1 MSDELLFTPPVN
13 TNACQQNNFAL
24 NLGGFVISDALKSML
39 VSSVAC
45 GDETLAQRVNE
56 NFWTIACLARVE
68 ACSTPDVTM
77 IRLQQGLA
85 EFAMDAARG
94 QIDKIKTIGAGDG
107 ESHFMGHDYR
117 DTESF
122 RESQGTQTFRSRASS
137 RNRFDRTSASTE
149 TSFSTSRAQSD
160 GEYNNDGTDKS
171 KRQQN
176 AFTESYDKATATGEG
191 EGSGKS
197 FYLSNRR
204 ASSSAKTFPN
214 PSLDNI
220 TVSTEAQ
227 NEQFLYVNATVQ
239 AYVPQRGAIPTPPDC
254 SPTAIDPDNPP
265 TQCEALKPSTG
276 ATVRTQYRGTGSFSV
291 GIPGVITLGA
301 GWERS
306 WSEAFGYRLQ
316 HQCSVSSGA
325 TDATSTSSLNYRQED
340 TQQSEGE
347 THTKASGKDVKDIYR
362 TGKSKRTSTSKLHA
376 ESTGRMDSCA
386 DSSSS
391 SERKAKGE
399 SQNTGASRARSES
412 HSEHK
417 VTFRSIS
424 KIITESRRYNQ
435 IFRQLAELR
444 NILWNEMERIEG
456 KQRASRGPVHSCG
469 QQRKLT
475 APPLFWFSY
484 SAKGAW
490 ERTNGCKA

>member
-1 MSDELLFTPPVN
+1 M
-13 TNACQQNNFAL
+13 
-24 NLGGFVISDALKSML
+24 
-39 VSSVAC
+39 
-45 GDETLAQRVNE
+45 
-56 NFWTIACLARVE
+56 
-68 ACSTPDVTM
+68 
-77 IRLQQGLA
+77 
-85 EFAMDAARG
+85 
-94 QIDKIKTIGAGDG
+94 
-107 ESHFMGHDYR
+107 
-117 DTESF
+117 
-122 RESQGTQTFRSRASS
+122 
-137 RNRFDRTSASTE
+137 
-149 TSFSTSRAQSD
+149 
-160 GEYNNDGTDKS
+160 
-171 KRQQN
+171 
-176 AFTESYDKATATGEG
+176 
-191 EGSGKS
+191 
-197 FYLSNRR
+197 
-204 ASSSAKTFPN
+204 
-214 PSLDNI
+214 
-220 TVSTEAQ
+220 
-227 NEQFLYVNATVQ
+227 
-239 AYVPQRGAIPTPPDC
+239 
-254 SPTAIDPDNPP
+254 
-265 TQCEALKPSTG
+265 
-276 ATVRTQYRGTGSFSV
+276 
-291 GIPGVITLGA
+291 
-301 GWERS
+301 
-306 WSEAFGYRLQ
+306 
-316 HQCSVSSGA
+316 SSGA

-412 HSEHK
+412 HSEHR